1 MYIMLWNRLV
11 TAIKKN
17 KAEVKKKKGIK
28 IELWKVR
35 FVKKKKKQRGKGG
48 NIGKKIYRTNS
59 KMVDLNSTKLVIM

>member
-35 FVKKKKKQRGKGG
+35 FVKKKKNNRGKEE
-48 NIGKKIYRTNS
+48 I
-59 KMVDLNSTKLVIM
+59 